1 MIRRFAP
8 ADAGPLADL
17 FFDAVRIGA
26 APKYP
31 AEVLAAW
38 APERPTAEGFGQR
51 LAGLETFVATD
62 EHGAAGFFSVRGDG
76 YLDLAFVRPDCR
88 GTGVADALHAAV
100 LSWAKGQG
108 LGQLHVEASRM
119 ARPFF
124 LRMGWQ
130 MVAAQHVERL
140 GQQIEN
146 FRMTCPVPNA

>member
-1 MIRRFAP
+1 MIRRSVP
-8 ADAGPLADL
+8 ADAGPLAVL

-38 APERPTAEGFGQR
+38 APERPTAEDFAQR

-62 EHGAAGFFSVRGDG
+62 DRGAAGFFSVRGDG

-100 LSWAKGQG
+100 LDWARTQA
-108 LGQLHVEASRM
+108 LPRLDVEASRM

-130 MVAAQHVERL
+130 MIAAQHVERH

-146 FRMTCPVPNA
+146 FRMMRPVPNA